1 MLINLLTITLSGVIF
16 NVGVKMK
23 AETKKL
29 IVTVINIVIFIGNA
43 IISFIG
49 NGGDVSTV
57 VAIGGALLT
66 GTTLA

>member
-1 MLINLLTITLSGVIF
+1 MWLYLIYHIQYLM
-16 NVGVKMK
+16 GVKMK

-29 IVTVINIVIFIGNA
+29 VVTVINIIIFVGNA

-49 NGGDVSTV
+49 NGGDVSTA

-66 GTTLA
+66 GTAIV

>member
-1 MLINLLTITLSGVIF
+1 M
-16 NVGVKMK
+16 GVKMK

-29 IVTVINIVIFIGNA
+29 VVTVINIVIFVGNA

-49 NGGDVSTV
+49 NGGDVSTA

-66 GTTLA
+66 GTAIV

>member
-1 MLINLLTITLSGVIF
+1 MIDIISVYYFIHGGILS
-16 NVGVKMK
+16 MK

-49 NGGDVSTV
+49 NGGDVST
-57 VAIGGALLT
+57 AATIGGALLT
-66 GTTLA
+66 GTTLV

>member
-1 MLINLLTITLSGVIF
+1 
-16 NVGVKMK
+16 MK

-29 IVTVINIVIFIGNA
+29 IVTVINIVI
-43 IISFIG
+43 FIG

-66 GTTLA
+66 GTAIA

>member
-1 MLINLLTITLSGVIF
+1 
-16 NVGVKMK
+16 MK

-29 IVTVINIVIFIGNA
+29 TVTVINIVIFIGNA

-66 GTTLA
+66 GTALS

>member
-1 MLINLLTITLSGVIF
+1 
-16 NVGVKMK
+16 MK
-23 AETKKL
+23 SDTKKI

-43 IISFIG
+43 IISALG

-66 GTTLA
+66 GTAIA